1 MIRSDGNSWDTKLVA
16 AGATH
21 AGVIEPTTQY
31 ATASIA
37 VYSSEGG
44 TLRIYRGSTAD
55 SVILVESMPLPAG
68 GASTFIVPAIESHF
82 QVRLEAGAI
91 YPTTSKCEVY
101 YYTELA
107 TPVTSHGAV
116 ELIGSQGGGTAGSG
130 ATETS
135 SINVSQYRDV
145 PLHTPPGAGQTG
157 LAYFHIFCTTPP
169 GHQYMHGIWAENGTH
184 RVNFQPTSDSGACF
198 IAAPAGAHTVFLQ
211 FTQSIPYGM
220 HTYAVEA
227 FGRKM

>member
-1 MIRSDGNSWDTKLVA
+1 MIRSDGNSWGTKLTA

-21 AGVIEPTTQY
+21 AGIIEPTTQY

-37 VYSSEGG
+37 VYSSAGG

-55 SVILVESMPLPAG
+55 SVILVESMPLPAS

-107 TPVTSHGAV
+107 TPVTSHGTV
-116 ELIGSQGGGTAGSG
+116 ELIGALGGSTAGNET
-130 ATETS
+130 TETS

-145 PLHTPPGAGQTG
+145 LLHISPGTGQTG
-157 LAYFHIFCTTPP
+157 LAYFHIFCTTPS
-169 GHQYMHGIWAENGTH
+169 GHQYMHGIWTENGTH
-184 RVNFQPTSDSGACF
+184 SVNFQPTSDSGTCV
-198 IAAPAGAHTVFLQ
+198 IPAPAGAHTVFLQ
-211 FTQSIPYGM
+211 FTQSIPYGT

-227 FGRKM
+227 YGRKL